1 MINQELFLAASRG
14 DVEKELKKHLRA
26 FPPKGVVASDSFC
39 VYKSLPLRHT
49 RGILTFVFWGEIE
62 SCATG
67 TKVHYRVRPGWD
79 TLLFAAL
86 VLIILLVGVVYKF
99 LGYDNTYFLLAGSAI
114 NVIFHISVF
123 LQMIACIS
131 QFNETIKD
139 S

>member
-1 MINQELFLAASRG
+1 MATTHIITLSIILHTFAHKYTFL
-14 DVEKELKKHLRA
+14 L
-26 FPPKGVVASDSFC
+26 
-39 VYKSLPLRHT
+39 
-49 RGILTFVFWGEIE
+49 GILGEIE

-79 TLLFAAL
+79 SLLFAAL
-86 VLIILLVGVVYKF
+86 LLIVLLVGVVYKF

-123 LQMIACIS
+123 WQMIACIS